1 MTWAWAAASPH
12 RLAGRNPSIANTIS
26 CSFLPKWGDC
36 FRGRESLWGLRPTLW
51 AHLPHLVG
59 AHERKRKRVKLRS
72 WMRLHFWEHTVEKI
86 GGGFCHGDRL
96 DIDQSI
102 CGDFIV
108 LLVVARRNVTVH
120 GLGIIPL
127 VHGRLHTRVR

>member
-1 MTWAWAAASPH
+1 MET
-12 RLAGRNPSIANTIS
+12 
-26 CSFLPKWGDC
+26 
-36 FRGRESLWGLRPTLW
+36 
-51 AHLPHLVG
+51 
-59 AHERKRKRVKLRS
+59 
-72 WMRLHFWEHTVEKI
+72 I

-127 VHGRLHTRVR
+127 VHGRLHT

>member
-1 MTWAWAAASPH
+1 MGAKVCGGYGPH
-12 RLAGRNPSIANTIS
+12 FG
-26 CSFLPKWGDC
+26 
-36 FRGRESLWGLRPTLW
+36 

-108 LLVVARRNVTVH
+108 LLVVARRNVTVD